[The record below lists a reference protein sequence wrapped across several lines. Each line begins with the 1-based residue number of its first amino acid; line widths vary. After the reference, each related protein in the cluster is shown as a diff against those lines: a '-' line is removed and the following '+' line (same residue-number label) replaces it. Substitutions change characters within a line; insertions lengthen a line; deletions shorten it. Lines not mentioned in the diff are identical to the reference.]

1 MVNYSIVGIIFL
13 IIGIVLVLM
22 VLRKLVRS
30 ILRNK

>member
-22 VLRKLVRS
+22 VLRKLVRF
-30 ILRNK
+30 ILKGK